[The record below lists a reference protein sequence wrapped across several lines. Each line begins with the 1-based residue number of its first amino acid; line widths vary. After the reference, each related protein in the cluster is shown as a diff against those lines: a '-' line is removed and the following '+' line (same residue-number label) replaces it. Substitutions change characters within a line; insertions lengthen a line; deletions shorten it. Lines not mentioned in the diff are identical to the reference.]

1 MDGEETLRLLRSID
15 RRLALLTVPQERDLR
30 QRLIA
35 DVLRTDARVTMFD
48 AIDGRRGSPQL
59 AQTAG
64 ASERAA
70 QMFVKELLDA
80 GLVRIVGG
88 TTGRGFLV
96 EKDDDA
102 IAQWYVLRT
111 RENGA
116 S

>member
-15 RRLALLTVPQERDLR
+15 RHQALLTAPQERDLR
-30 QRLIA
+30 QRLA
-35 DVLRTDARVTMFD
+35 SELLRTEARVAMFD

-59 AQTAG
+59 AKAAD

-80 GLVRIVGG
+80 GLVRVVGG

-102 IAQWYVLRT
+102 IAQWYVRRT

-116 S
+116 G

>member
-1 MDGEETLRLLRSID
+1 MDNEETLRLLRSID
-15 RRLALLTVPQERDLR
+15 RRLALLTAPQERDLR
-30 QRLIA
+30 QRLVSE
-35 DVLRTDARVTMFD
+35 VLRTEARVAMFD

-59 AQTAG
+59 ARTAE

-70 QMFVKELLDA
+70 QLFIKELLDA
-80 GLVRIVGG
+80 GLVRVVGG

-102 IAQWYVLRT
+102 IAQWYARRI